1 MKIPGVIRWDV
12 PGVEMWLLPAKALWW
27 PAESMLVVSDL
38 HLAKAEHFRSQGL
51 AVPPTVD
58 FQTLSVLTSSLK
70 ACRPKTLVLL
80 GDLFHSSPNRAWED
94 FEAWLQDEKAA
105 GLETGILV
113 RGNHD
118 RAHDVVY
125 EAMGLDVVDMWEKQG
140 VVLTHEPD
148 DDIPKGTR
156 IHLCGHVHPAAVMRG
171 VGRQSER
178 VPCYAQSS
186 TGCEAGYR
194 LTLPAFGAFTGM
206 HAVEPKRGEEVYLVT
221 EREVIGPVRSMPSR
235 KGFSRRGRR

>member
-1 MKIPGVIRWDV
+1 
-12 PGVEMWLLPAKALWW
+12 MWLLPAKAVWW

-58 FQTLSVLTSSLK
+58 FQTLSVLTSAMK

-125 EAMGLDVVDMWEKQG
+125 EAMGLDVVDLWEKQG

-156 IHLCGHVHPAAVMRG
+156 FHLCGHVPSRRRDARCRTAVRAGAVLCPVVDGVRSGVQVDAAGVWRLHRHARRG
-171 VGRQSER
+171 AQTRGRSVLGHRTRGHRPCEVDAFTKRLQSTRSKVR
-178 VPCYAQSS
+178 VPV
-186 TGCEAGYR
+186 TGK
-194 LTLPAFGAFTGM
+194 TVLP
-206 HAVEPKRGEEVYLVT
+206 
-221 EREVIGPVRSMPSR
+221 
-235 KGFSRRGRR
+235 